1 MIKENNANK
10 LSSSWKTTKHGV
22 AQGSVLGPLLFLIYI
37 NDLPASIS
45 KIAKSIIF
53 ADDTSIVVT
62 NDNKLD
68 FRQNL
73 RRVMI
78 EISNLFQCNRLTLNY
93 GKTHFLQFLTK
104 KQNEMQHQIVTSNSV
119 MTNINCTK
127 FLGLIIDN
135 TLSWKNHITEIT
147 PKLNKACYVIRTLT
161 FLKSPE
167 LLRMVYFSYF
177 HSIMSYG
184 IIFWGNSH
192 HSVNIFKIQKR
203 IIRII
208 TNSNRYDTC
217 RPLFKQLRILPLPS
231 QYIFS
236 ILIFVVTNKKLFQL
250 NSQVHNIHT
259 RYNDNL
265 HLLSTGLTLVQKG
278 VAYSGCK
285 IYNHLPSQIKKN
297 SNNVALYIT
306 TLKKFLLQYI
316 FYSVDE
322 NYQQNCKD
330 YDYQ

>member
-1 MIKENNANK
+1 
-10 LSSSWKTTKHGV
+10 
-22 AQGSVLGPLLFLIYI
+22 
-37 NDLPASIS
+37 
-45 KIAKSIIF
+45 
-53 ADDTSIVVT
+53 
-62 NDNKLD
+62 
-68 FRQNL
+68 
-73 RRVMI
+73 MI
-78 EISNLFQCNRLTLNY
+78 EISNWFHYNCLILNY

-119 MTNINCTK
+119 MTNINSTK

-177 HSIMSYG
+177 HSVMSYC

-192 HSVNIFKIQKR
+192 HSVNIFKIKKR
-203 IIRII
+203 MIQII
-208 TNSNRYDTC
+208 TNSNKYDTC
-217 RPLFKQLRILPLPS
+217 CPLFKQLWILPLPP

-250 NSQVHNIHT
+250 NSQVHNTHT
-259 RYNDNL
+259 TYNNNL
-265 HLLSTGLTLVQKG
+265 HLLLTGLTLVQKG

-285 IYNHLPSQIKKN
+285 IYNHLPSQIKKISDN
-297 SNNVALYIT
+297 IALFKT
-306 TLKKFLLQYI
+306 MLKKFLLQYI
-316 FYSVDE
+316 LYSVDE
-322 NYQQNCKD
+322 YYQQNCND